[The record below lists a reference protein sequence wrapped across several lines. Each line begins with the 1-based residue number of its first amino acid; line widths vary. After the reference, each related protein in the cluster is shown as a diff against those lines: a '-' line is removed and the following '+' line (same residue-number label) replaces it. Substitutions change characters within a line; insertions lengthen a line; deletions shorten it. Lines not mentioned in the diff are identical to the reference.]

1 MSILMNKKLIIS
13 LSVIGAVAAI
23 AIGGTIAYLSDTET
37 SAGNIFTAGTLNLKV
52 GDNDPAGWNFQI
64 SDIKPGD
71 SGSQEVIL
79 QNTGSLDGY
88 LHITFANLIND
99 EMGCPESEQNEG
111 GDTTCD
117 NPGPNEGELA

>member
-1 MSILMNKKLIIS
+1 M
-13 LSVIGAVAAI
+13 
-23 AIGGTIAYLSDTET
+23 
-37 SAGNIFTAGTLNLKV
+37 NLKV

-99 EMGCPESEQNEG
+99 EMGCPESEQNER